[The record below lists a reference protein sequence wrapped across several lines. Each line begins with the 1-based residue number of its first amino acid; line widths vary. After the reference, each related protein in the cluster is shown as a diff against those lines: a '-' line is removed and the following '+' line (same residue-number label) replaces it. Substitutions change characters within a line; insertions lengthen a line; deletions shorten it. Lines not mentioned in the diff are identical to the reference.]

1 MKKNLQATSQ
11 KCDHYE
17 QLYTNKIDKFL
28 EMYNFPTLNQEEI
41 KNMNRTITSNET
53 NKNISTKKVQDGL
66 IGEEL
71 TSIQFEKS

>member
-11 KCDHYE
+11 KCNHYE

>member
-11 KCDHYE
+11 KCSHYE

-41 KNMNRTITSNET
+41 KNMNRTITSNVT